1 MNVEEDGSMSDCNC
15 LYMLYCDG
23 ASFSGFRSA
32 PLPVSGHP
40 EDTIVFRGIKNLD
53 ATLDWAF
60 AHGLDTAT
68 EFVLAGDS
76 AGGLSTFLHA
86 DRVAARLALEAPG
99 CTHVRAAPQVGF
111 FLDHDNFA
119 HDEHSYGAK
128 VKHIY
133 AMQNLTFG
141 ADGGLMAACQA
152 AYPDSPHYC
161 FMSPHMQRFVKTP
174 FFIFNSKYDTWQL
187 TNTLQIKWLDG
198 EGEDAVLEYGE
209 DFMKQLEP
217 VFVESAN
224 GAFITSCMCHGCPWF
239 DSSLELKN
247 GTPMQL
253 YADWLF
259 GKSTGDDAFHV
270 DTRGPN
276 GDGELLNVTACLRA
290 RAPRADV
297 LV

>member
-1 MNVEEDGSMSDCNC
+1 MSDCNC
-15 LYMLYCDG
+15 LFMMYCDG

-32 PLPVSGHP
+32 PWPVPGRP
-40 EDTIVFRGIKNLD
+40 GGTVVFRGIKNLD

-68 EFVLAGDS
+68 ELVLAGNS

-99 CTHVRAAPQVGF
+99 CTRVRAAPIVGF
-111 FLDHDNFA
+111 FLDHDNIA
-119 HDEHSYGAK
+119 HDEHNYTTK
-128 VKHIY
+128 VEYIY
-133 AMQNLTFG
+133 DMQNLTFG
-141 ADGGLMAACQA
+141 ADGGLMPACQA

-174 FFIFNSKYDTWQL
+174 FFLFNSKYDTWQL
-187 TNTLQIKWLDG
+187 TNELQIKWENG
-198 EGEDAVLEYGE
+198 EGYDAMLEYGQ

-217 VFVESAN
+217 VFAESAN

-239 DSSLELKN
+239 GESSLALKN
-247 GTPMQL
+247 ETPMQL

-276 GDGELLNVTACLRA
+276 GDGELLNESQCLRA
-290 RAPRADV
+290 QGPGMDM
-297 LV
+297 LI